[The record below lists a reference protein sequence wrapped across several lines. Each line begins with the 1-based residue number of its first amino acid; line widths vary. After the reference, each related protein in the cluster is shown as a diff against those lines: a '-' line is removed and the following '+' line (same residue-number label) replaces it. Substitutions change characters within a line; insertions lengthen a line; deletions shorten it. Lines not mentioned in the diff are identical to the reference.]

1 MDQCDYLPYERGWEF
16 PREKFS
22 MIRSI
27 GSGAFG
33 EVWLAE
39 AEGILAPDEK
49 NQTSEVTERRDKI
62 KRRLKLRAKM
72 KGAKLEYVNFPYK
85 KRTLVAVKT
94 LKGNVGKMFI
104 NFRYYSLR

>member
-1 MDQCDYLPYERGWEF
+1 MDQRDYLQYERGWEF

-22 MIRSI
+22 LIRSV

-39 AEGILAPDEK
+39 ARGILAPDER
-49 NQTSEVTERRDKI
+49 NQTTEVTERRDKI

-72 KGAKLEYVNFPYK
+72 KGAKLEYVNFPHK
-85 KRTLVAVKT
+85 ERTLVAVKT
-94 LKGNVGKMFI
+94 LKGNVGKMSI
-104 NFRYYSLR
+104 NLRYY